1 MADAGLTHGDWL
13 ERVPQLLSECAE
25 EWGLSLGEPY
35 AQGAAGYALRAE
47 RAGELVVLK
56 LIYPHRE
63 AEHEAEALRVWD
75 GDGAVRLLDHD
86 EERWAM
92 LLERCEPGTLL
103 ARTDP
108 DAALDVLIGLLP
120 RLWKRA
126 DGCTFHTLAG
136 EVAWWLGELPTEW
149 ERAGRPFERALFDHV
164 METLRALSGSQGEP
178 VLLHQDIHTDN
189 VLAAQREPWLVID
202 PKPLVG
208 EREFNAAPIVRDY
221 VLGHSR
227 ERVLQRLDRLSAE
240 LGLDRERALGWTI
253 GQTVAWMFESTQ
265 LEKHL
270 ETVRW
275 LLEARR

>member
-1 MADAGLTHGDWL
+1 VADAGLTHRDWL

-25 EWGLSLGEPY
+25 EWGLRLGEPY
-35 AQGAAGYALRAE
+35 PQGAAGYAVRAE
-47 RAGELVVLK
+47 REGEPAVLK

-103 ARTDP
+103 AHADRET
-108 DAALDVLIGLLP
+108 ALDVLVAVLP
-120 RLWKRA
+120 RLWKRV
-126 DGCTFHTLAG
+126 DGTFHTLAD
-136 EVAWWLGELPTEW
+136 ETEWWLEGMPTDW
-149 ERAGRPFERALFDHV
+149 ERAGRPFERELLDDV
-164 METLRALSGSQGEP
+164 MDTLRALSESQGEQ
-178 VLLHQDIHTDN
+178 VLLHQDLHTDN

-227 ERVLQRLDRLSAE
+227 EHVLGRLERLSGE
-240 LGLDRERALGWTI
+240 LGLDRERALGWAI
-253 GQTVAWMFESTQ
+253 GQTVAWMFENTQ
-265 LEKHL
+265 LQKLH

-275 LLEARR
+275 LVEARA